1 LSVAGPGAARAWQAL
16 AALLAAGALIGFW
29 LPREALAWQADHPWQ
44 AWRWWTAAFVHW
56 SRWHLVA
63 NLAGLALVAAL
74 GSVAALPARAALAWL
89 LAWPF
94 THLALLARP
103 DLAQYGGLSGV
114 LHAGVVIA
122 AWQLLRGPTGRPRTV
137 GWALL
142 AGVAAKLLLE
152 APWGPAL
159 RHPPDW
165 DIAIAPLAHAT
176 GAVAG
181 LAAAL
186 LLTRPNRKLTR

>member
-1 LSVAGPGAARAWQAL
+1 LSGARAWQAV

-29 LPREALAWQADHPWQ
+29 LPREALAWQAGHPLEI
-44 AWRWWTAAFVHW
+44 WRWWSAAFVHF

-74 GSVAALPARAALAWL
+74 GTVAALPMRAALAWL

-94 THLALLARP
+94 THLGLLLRP

-122 AWQLLRGPTGRPRTV
+122 AWQLLRGHTGRPRAI

-142 AGVAAKLLLE
+142 VGVAAKLLLE

-181 LAAAL
+181 LLAAL
-186 LLTRPNRKLTR
+186 LLTRPNPSPRR

>member
-1 LSVAGPGAARAWQAL
+1 MKPARAWLAV
-16 AALLAAGALIGFW
+16 AALLGAGALAGQV
-29 LPREALAWQADHPWQ
+29 LPREALSWQAAHPFDQ
-44 AWRWWTAAFVHW
+44 PWRWWTAAFVHW

-74 GSVAALPARAALAWL
+74 GLRAGLPTRAALAWL
-89 LAWPF
+89 FAWPF
-94 THLALLARP
+94 THLGLLFQP

-122 AWQLLRGPTGRPRTV
+122 AWHLLRQHTGRPRAIGV
-137 GWALL
+137 ALL
-142 AGVAAKLLLE
+142 AGVGLKLLLE

-176 GAVAG
+176 GAAAG
-181 LAAAL
+181 LLFAL
-186 LLTRPNRKLTR
+186 LLARRAHRPSTP

>member
-1 LSVAGPGAARAWQAL
+1 LRPAQAWLALSAL
-16 AALLAAGALIGFW
+16 MAAGAVVSTAASPL
-29 LPREALAWQADHPWQ
+29 ALDWQVAQPWQ

-56 SRWHLVA
+56 SRWHLLA

-74 GSVAALPARAALAWL
+74 GWVAALPSRSAAAWALAWPLTHVGL
-89 LAWPF
+89 L
-94 THLALLARP
+94 LRP

-114 LHAGVVIA
+114 LHAGVAVA
-122 AWQLLRGPTGRPRTV
+122 AWHVVRWQRGRQQMV

-142 AGVAAKLLLE
+142 GGVAVKLLIE

-159 RHPPDW
+159 RHPTDW

-176 GAVAG
+176 GAIAG
-181 LAAAL
+181 LAAAWL
-186 LLTRPNRKLTR
+186 LDRHPIPNPSAA

>member
-1 LSVAGPGAARAWQAL
+1 MSGARAWL
-16 AALLAAGALIGFW
+16 AVTAVLAAGALVGFW
-29 LPREALAWQADHPWQ
+29 LPREALAWNAGQPAE
-44 AWRWWTAAFVHW
+44 AWRWWSAAFVHY

-74 GSVAALPARAALAWL
+74 GWVAALPARAALAWL

-94 THLALLARP
+94 THVGLLLRP

-122 AWQLLRGPTGRPRTV
+122 AWHLLRQRRGRPRAV

-142 AGVAAKLLLE
+142 AGVVAKLLLE

-159 RHPPDW
+159 RYPPDW

-181 LAAAL
+181 LLAAM
-186 LLTRPNRKLTR
+186 LLTPPNPNLHR